1 MSDSVKGAEVED
13 VLSSVRRL
21 ISNDHRRRRPE
32 PEPTSEPAAEAEKL
46 VLSQADRVE
55 ETPVETAP
63 SYEEPLA
70 FEEHGDSL
78 EDRIAELEAA
88 ISERPEDWEPDGSED
103 QDQHRPT
110 SMVVS
115 RGVGANRPL
124 RLSRI
129 ALVGAEPPKDEDDTT
144 EQPQDN
150 VISEAEHTPDPED
163 ALEEIVASEPLVDAE
178 AEAEVEAEPESS
190 VEADDAAEEEAAE
203 DEPVEEAVAAT
214 DDGIEDA
221 EIVEHDPEQ
230 LEDDLAERAPKSR
243 TADRMRELYADE
255 IDDQLFDDEALRGL
269 VSALIR
275 DELQGELG
283 ERITRNV
290 RKLVRREIQRA
301 LAARDLH

>member
-178 AEAEVEAEPESS
+178 AEAEPESS